1 MNKIINNNKIL
12 LVPGFDPQRTKKEF
26 LDGYI
31 IFKLFFKESNY
42 NLDIFNYSNNE
53 DIIIVYKRLEKLIKK
68 NNYNI
73 ILSHSM
79 GGALVFNYCYYND
92 INNFHKI
99 IFIAPL
105 ICKIQM
111 IDNLFKIPFISNLS
125 LPKAILLP
133 NSILFEYGN
142 ILNDSFNLV
151 PVKQIYQTY
160 TYLIKDEK
168 KVINLFNKNE
178 NMYLIYMNDEY
189 ITIIND
195 EILKKIKNKKIIRG
209 KHRVFFECSNLY
221 YFFCLIKKLL

>member
-1 MNKIINNNKIL
+1 MNKMINNNKIL
-12 LVPGFDPQRTKKEF
+12 LVPGFDPQKTKKEF
-26 LDGYI
+26 LNGYI

-53 DIIIVYKRLEKLIKK
+53 DIITVYTRLEKYIKK

-111 IDNLFKIPFISNLS
+111 IDKLFKIPFISNLS

-160 TYLIKDEK
+160 KCLIKDEK

-178 NMYLIYMNDEY
+178 NMYLIYMNDEH
-189 ITIIND
+189 ITVIND
-195 EILKKIKNKKIIRG
+195 EILEKIKNKKIIRG
-209 KHRVFFECSNLY
+209 KHGVFFECSNLY